1 MLAVG
6 RWADAIVELTAV
18 LRDRP
23 DDVDALCLL
32 AQCHSLAGDGHRMRD
47 AADRA
52 LAVAPDHEWALRLR
66 AHALLT
72 LKRRRAATAAARA
85 AVAVAP
91 EEWRTHA
98 MLAEVLVRR
107 PGVWAS
113 VRARVS
119 ADTVL
124 RLAPEEAEAHVVD
137 AQVHLRTG
145 DLAAAR
151 QACRR
156 ALARDPANQAALH
169 NLALAELAGERTGRA
184 ARGFTAALAV
194 APDNR
199 LSGTAHGRSSRAV
212 LWRLFDVLAAATLV
226 HVVVLEVT
234 GPALGLW
241 RRAVALA
248 SAALLLTAFGW
259 LTLREWRAQPAA
271 VRWRLRAERR
281 EAAVAL
287 WPVLVV
293 AAAVGLTVHAWRP
306 PPDSFAEQ
314 VGALAAA
321 VTFGTFAIRCRNLL
335 ARLARVTLVRLGHR
349 AGLAVHRLWTRTR
362 GRADGSAAG
371 RAGG

>member
-1 MLAVG
+1 
-6 RWADAIVELTAV
+6 
-18 LRDRP
+18 
-23 DDVDALCLL
+23 
-32 AQCHSLAGDGHRMRD
+32 
-47 AADRA
+47 
-52 LAVAPDHEWALRLR
+52 
-66 AHALLT
+66 
-72 LKRRRAATAAARA
+72 
-85 AVAVAP
+85 
-91 EEWRTHA
+91 